1 MGDQNKPLI
10 FFYISNLYAEKD
22 SHQRSKRLQVVTIC
36 KISFY
41 IIICHLHVILLI
53 LYTNN

>member
-22 SHQRSKRLQVVTIC
+22 SHRGSKRLQVITIC
-36 KISFY
+36 KNF
-41 IIICHLHVILLI
+41 
-53 LYTNN
+53 LYYYMSLACNFINLANN